1 MVFSHLTGTCF
12 LNSYLAT
19 TAMATATAPAPYDA
33 GERDADK
40 MEGIFFATVE
50 YFHMQRIK

>member
-1 MVFSHLTGTCF
+1 
-12 LNSYLAT
+12 
-19 TAMATATAPAPYDA
+19 MATATAPAPYDA

-50 YFHMQRIK
+50 YFNMHFYVKQIK